1 LLAAVADASQ
11 SKRILV
17 VPAVTPAITLPT
29 TAPVPALTLTVH
41 GGPDT
46 LAIEL
51 AEATALETAVKP
63 PMSATDTDATTNTDE
78 NLARNERDVP
88 LFLFVTFM

>member
-1 LLAAVADASQ
+1 
-11 SKRILV
+11 
-17 VPAVTPAITLPT
+17 
-29 TAPVPALTLTVH
+29 VH